1 MLLFL
6 VLAVSLPG
14 LEFYVVTRS
23 YSRRTFLCTLA
34 LLPWLVWNNVYLPAT
49 HMSAEW
55 LVESRSLFAYLNI
68 WHVDFLLFLLLLP
81 YQLQLKAYEI
91 TSNIHRLK
99 LCLCH
104 RSQQLHRAWLV
115 NRTFLRLALF
125 LDTASFPSLAVWK
138 SGRGPG
144 IISHVSK
151 VRIEK
156 MVERVLPAFPY
167 CKKRKVLSIGVLSCC
182 SRQKS
187 TCEKCVLLLFFH
199 SVYLQ
204 TFME

>member
-1 MLLFL
+1 MSIFFFFFFFFPIN
-6 VLAVSLPG
+6 SSSRPMKLP
-14 LEFYVVTRS
+14 VT
-23 YSRRTFLCTLA
+23 F
-34 LLPWLVWNNVYLPAT
+34 
-49 HMSAEW
+49 
-55 LVESRSLFAYLNI
+55 I
-68 WHVDFLLFLLLLP
+68 G
-81 YQLQLKAYEI
+81 
-91 TSNIHRLK
+91 SN
-99 LCLCH
+99 CACH

-144 IISHVSK
+144 IFSHVSK

>member
-1 MLLFL
+1 MDAQNINKWIISMHVCSACCMLLFL

-23 YSRRTFLCTLA
+23 YSSRTFLCTLA

-55 LVESRSLFAYLNI
+55 LVESRSSFAYLSI
-68 WHVDFLLFLLLLP
+68 WDVDFLLFLLLLP
-81 YQLQLKAYEI
+81 HQLQLKAYEI

-115 NRTFLRLALF
+115 NRTFLWLALF
-125 LDTASFPSLAVWK
+125 LDTAQLFIACSM
-138 SGRGPG
+138 
-144 IISHVSK
+144 
-151 VRIEK
+151 EK
-156 MVERVLPAFPY
+156 WERAWYLF
-167 CKKRKVLSIGVLSCC
+167 SC
-182 SRQKS
+182 
-187 TCEKCVLLLFFH
+187 E
-199 SVYLQ
+199 
-204 TFME
+204 